1 MRGSVAAGVGTRG
14 RLVMTL
20 SIAVALAIGVAQDA
34 SAAGFVA
41 GVYGRD
47 SSTTGVDILHQTGF
61 NTISMSVN
69 LGNIQSSIKQLDMLQ
84 AKGMRAIIWLG
95 SYDRVVKCGFERSDS
110 WVKQVVGA
118 LAYHP
123 AVAAFQ
129 IADEVDRAT
138 ARGCPNVPAAIAAR
152 NAVIRS
158 VAPTVDTYVTV
169 TAFDGVDWFPY
180 EKYASTASV
189 LGLVIYPCVKAKPTC
204 NWARIGKAIQ
214 AADADGVAR
223 YWVVMQDFGDTT
235 YRQPTATELDQ
246 EMTSWHSS
254 RLEGYFMYHWTKGNL
269 ESKPDHLDV
278 LKSQNAWFLAR

>member
-1 MRGSVAAGVGTRG
+1 MR
-14 RLVMTL
+14 
-20 SIAVALAIGVAQDA
+20 DP
-34 SAAGFVA
+34 
-41 GVYGRD
+41 
-47 SSTTGVDILHQTGF
+47 
-61 NTISMSVN
+61 
-69 LGNIQSSIKQLDMLQ
+69 
-84 AKGMRAIIWLG
+84 
-95 SYDRVVKCGFERSDS
+95 DRVVKCGFERSDS

-204 NWARIGKAIQ
+204 SGSAKRSRPPTRTVSPAIG
-214 AADADGVAR
+214 
-223 YWVVMQDFGDTT
+223 
-235 YRQPTATELDQ
+235 
-246 EMTSWHSS
+246 S
-254 RLEGYFMYHWTKGNL
+254 
-269 ESKPDHLDV
+269 
-278 LKSQNAWFLAR
+278 